1 MRRADSNFS
10 AIQWA
15 DTGTTCS
22 DNYRVLRVFVRSDDF
37 GWDTV
42 ASDRRYRFDDTFA
55 EQPLPDIIDTRY
67 AYLPFRH
74 NTAQ

>member
-1 MRRADSNFS
+1 MRCADSNLS

-15 DTGTTCS
+15 DTGTSCS
-22 DNYRVLRVFVRSDDF
+22 DNYRMLRVLVRSDHVW
-37 GWDTV
+37 GDTV

-55 EQPLPDIIDTRY
+55 EQPLPDIIDNRY

-74 NTAQ
+74 NVAQ